1 MKPAEY
7 PNFLLR
13 ECRFSIL
20 DRLNTY
26 NETLNRATPFFV
38 FVAGILMFHCR
49 YSTSCLSADRKRHT
63 HGKCSIGKIQD
74 SMFLLNEYGI
84 FSP

>member
-1 MKPAEY
+1 MKPTEY

-38 FVAGILMFHCR
+38 FVAGI
-49 YSTSCLSADRKRHT
+49 STSCLSADRKRHT

-84 FSP
+84 FFP